1 MTGITAAI
9 PYAFSALA
17 QIKWRLADHR
27 QLETPRF
34 VRDVTVAVIAL
45 VFSALFI
52 WYSRMTGEP
61 FLKEFS
67 PFIMAGVAFLIG
79 IPVYLR
85 QRTRMTEPRAGS
97 GVRGLAQ
104 TDPGPA
110 RELRR
115 TRIVSALLR
124 TVAQY
129 PLQPVTQKVL
139 YLVSLPIE
147 LGAYTFSLTW

>member
-1 MTGITAAI
+1 MVVSFWGNSGYDVFNVLVYMTGITAAI

-27 QLETPRF
+27 RVETPRF
-34 VRDVTVAVIAL
+34 VRDVVVAVIAL

-85 QRTRMTEPRAGS
+85 QRPRLSEP
-97 GVRGLAQ
+97 
-104 TDPGPA
+104 DPVPDYV
-110 RELRR
+110 E
-115 TRIVSALLR
+115 
-124 TVAQY
+124 
-129 PLQPVTQKVL
+129 
-139 YLVSLPIE
+139 
-147 LGAYTFSLTW
+147 